1 MIGKE
6 FGQFIAS
13 ERKRKGYTQNELAKI
28 LKVTDR
34 AVSNWERGTNY
45 PDITML
51 TSLAEMLEVS
61 VIELLKGQRMDS
73 NELIAKEKVDN
84 YVAESLAYSKQVSR
98 KRFEMTLGR
107 VTILVILLLF
117 VSYGFVSVF
126 IPTAL
131 LNYSGWK
138 TVEINQMG
146 TIKVP
151 HEWIIDQ
158 EDGFWI
164 ATDKPLN
171 ESDHRVIIAEVSQ
184 GNRWANSYDSMKLKA
199 PYKLWDQLFWYSKN
213 ERYGNLSALWTSYS
227 DPEWIIPRYILNL
240 YGRKG
245 EWSRLFIMDQSI
257 DHRLAYKIIISY
269 KAY

>member
-6 FGQFIAS
+6 IGQFIAL
-13 ERKRKGYTQNELAKI
+13 ERKHKGYTQKDLAKI

-34 AVSNWERGTNY
+34 AISNWERGTNY

-51 TSLAEMLEVS
+51 TSLAEVLGVS

-73 NELIAKEKVDN
+73 DELIAKDKVDD
-84 YVAESLAYSKQVSR
+84 YVAESLAYTKQVSR
-98 KRFEMTLGR
+98 KRFEMTLGKA
-107 VTILVILLLF
+107 TILVILLLF

-131 LNYSGWK
+131 LNYNGWK

-151 HEWIIDQ
+151 KAWIIDQ
-158 EDGFWI
+158 KDGFWI
-164 ATDKPLN
+164 ATDNPI
-171 ESDHRVIIAEVSQ
+171 EQPHTVIMEEVMRT
-184 GNRWANSYDSMKLKA
+184 NRWTNPYEPAKLKA
-199 PYKLWDQLFWYSKN
+199 GENLWSQLFIFAKR
-213 ERYGNLSALWTSYS
+213 ERYGNLSELRTGYIDSEWT
-227 DPEWIIPRYILNL
+227 IPLYTLNL

-245 EWSRLFIMDQSI
+245 EWSSLRILDQTI
-257 DHRLAYKIIISY
+257 DHRMAYKIIISY

>member
-13 ERKRKGYTQNELAKI
+13 ERKHKGYTQKELAQI

-34 AVSNWERGTNY
+34 AVSNWERGINY

-51 TSLAEMLEVS
+51 TSLAEVLGVS
-61 VIELLKGQRMDS
+61 VIELLKGKRLDS
-73 NELIAKEKVDN
+73 TEITKDKVDDF
-84 YVAESLAYSKQVSR
+84 VAESMAYSKAVSR
-98 KRFEMTLGR
+98 KRFEMTLGKA
-107 VTILVILLLF
+107 TILVILLLF

-131 LNYSGWK
+131 LNYNGWK

-151 HEWIIDQ
+151 ESWVIDQ

-164 ATDKPLN
+164 ATDKPLTDL
-171 ESDHRVIIAEVSQ
+171 DHRVIIAEVTQ
-184 GNRWANSYDSMKLKA
+184 GNRWVNTYESMKIKA
-199 PYKLWDQLFWYSKN
+199 PYKFWDQLFWYSRN
-213 ERYGNLSALWTSYS
+213 ERFGNLSALWTSYS
-227 DPEWIIPRYILNL
+227 DPEWIIPQYILNL
-240 YGRKG
+240 YGRNG
-245 EWSRLFIMDQSI
+245 EWSRLFIMDQTI
-257 DHRLAYKIIISY
+257 DHRMAYKIIISY
-269 KAY
+269 KAK

>member
-6 FGQFIAS
+6 FGQFIAF

-45 PDITML
+45 PDISML
-51 TSLAEMLEVS
+51 TSLAEVLDVS

-73 NELIAKEKVDN
+73 NVLITKEKVDD
-84 YVAESLAYSKQVSR
+84 YVAESMAYTKQVSR
-98 KRFEMTLGR
+98 KRLKLTLGTG
-107 VTILVILLLF
+107 TILAILVLF
-117 VSYGFVSVF
+117 VCYGFVSVF
-126 IPTAL
+126 YPTAL

-138 TVEINQMG
+138 TVEIDQMG

-151 HEWIIDQ
+151 KEWIIDQ

-164 ATDKPLN
+164 ATDKPLT
-171 ESDHRVIIAEVSQ
+171 EPDHRVIVTEVTQ
-184 GNRWANSYDSMKLKA
+184 GNRWVNTYESMKIKA
-199 PYKLWDQLFWYSKN
+199 PYKFWDQLFWYSRN

-227 DPEWIIPRYILNL
+227 DPEWIIPQYILNL

-245 EWSRLFIMDQSI
+245 EWSRLFIMDQTI
-257 DHRLAYKIIISY
+257 DHRMAYKIIISY

>member
-13 ERKRKGYTQNELAKI
+13 ERKRKGVTQKELAKI

-51 TSLAEMLEVS
+51 TSLAEVLGVS
-61 VIELLKGQRMDS
+61 VIELLKGQRLNSD
-73 NELIAKEKVDN
+73 NITKEKVDD
-84 YVAESLAYSKQVSR
+84 YLIESMTYSKAVSR
-98 KRFEMTLGR
+98 KRFEMTLGKA
-107 VTILVILLLF
+107 TIMIILLLF

-126 IPTAL
+126 FPTAL
-131 LNYSGWK
+131 LNYKGWK

-151 HEWIIDQ
+151 ESWVIDQ
-158 EDGFWI
+158 KDGFWI
-164 ATDKPLN
+164 ATDNPITQT
-171 ESDHRVIIAEVSQ
+171 HTVIMEEVVRT
-184 GNRWANSYDSMKLKA
+184 NRWTNTYDPVKLKA
-199 PYKLWDQLFWYSKN
+199 GENMWSQLFMFTKR
-213 ERYGNLSALWTSYS
+213 ERYGNLSELRTGYIDSEWT
-227 DPEWIIPRYILNL
+227 IPLYTLHL

-245 EWSRLFIMDQSI
+245 EWSSLRILDQTI
-257 DHRLAYKIIISY
+257 DHRMAYKIIISY
-269 KAY
+269 KAK